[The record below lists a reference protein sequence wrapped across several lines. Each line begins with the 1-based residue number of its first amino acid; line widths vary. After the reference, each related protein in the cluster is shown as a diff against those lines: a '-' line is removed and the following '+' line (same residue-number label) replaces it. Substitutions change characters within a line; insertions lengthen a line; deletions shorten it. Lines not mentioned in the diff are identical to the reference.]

1 MRIGSFQISR
11 IKAPEDQSVDL
22 ELSEEQFQEF
32 HNNGKRLVLGT
43 LAARS
48 GTRWLCDIVKNH
60 DRSFAVTERDTTV
73 EAFWRYVKYN
83 ELPIDTDGI
92 IRLLKQR
99 VADDWQENDLTL
111 VFSPYFSHGLVE
123 LYHALDPEKIIFGM
137 AAPEFVVQ
145 SIYNKGFFLEDY
157 SSHDA
162 DLVLG
167 YQPEFT
173 TRWSHYFGRIVPRG
187 EFFQTWLGL
196 TRVGKIAWWVNRVN
210 MDIYRQLE
218 MIPEDRIVVFDLPR
232 ADQNYDYY
240 VGLAGRLKLSPLM
253 GKNQFLSLKKITV
266 RKTDN
271 VKHEWSGKEKSE
283 FELYISEWRRVYDSI
298 ASQSGFAM
306 PAQKDTRR

>member
-1 MRIGSFQISR
+1 MRIGKLQITR
-11 IKAPEDQSVDL
+11 IGAPGASQAYL
-22 ELSEEQFQEF
+22 ERTEEQFHTLHKQ
-32 HNNGKRLVLGT
+32 GKKLILGT

-60 DRSFAVTERDTTV
+60 DRASAFAERDVTA

-83 ELPIDTDGI
+83 ELPIDTGGI

-99 VADDWQENDLTL
+99 IADDWQENDLTL
-111 VFSPYFSHGLVE
+111 VFSPYFSHGLLE
-123 LYHALDPEKIIFGM
+123 LYNALEPERIIFGM
-137 AAPEFVVQ
+137 APPEFVVQ
-145 SIYNKGFFLEDY
+145 SIYNKRFFLEDY
-157 SSHDA
+157 SGHDA

-218 MIPEDRIVVFDLPR
+218 MIPRDRIVVFDLPQ
-232 ADQNYDYY
+232 ADQNYEYY
-240 VGLAGRLKLSPLM
+240 LGLADHLELSPLM
-253 GKNQFLSLKKITV
+253 DKNQFLSLKKLTV
-266 RKTDN
+266 KKTDN
-271 VKHEWSGKEKSE
+271 VKHEWSRQEKSE
-283 FELYISEWRRVYDSI
+283 FELHISEWRGIYDAI
-298 ASQSGFAM
+298 ASQSGFAT
-306 PAQKDTRR
+306 PAKNTRR